1 MLPSAEDAAA
11 TQFIRGECM
20 DVGGMDPGPSLAR
33 TLRRLLAGSLVAA
46 GVWMIATASQWGPP
60 AVALFGGEGILP
72 QFATSVP
79 FWPLMPIA
87 LGAWLWGK
95 GGA

>member
-1 MLPSAEDAAA
+1 
-11 TQFIRGECM
+11 M
-20 DVGGMDPGPSLAR
+20 DVGARDPGPPLSR
-33 TLRRLLAGSLVAA
+33 VLRRLLAGSLAAA

-60 AVALFGGEGILP
+60 AVALFGGEGVLP

-95 GGA
+95 RGA